1 MRKSEEKGGGGD
13 GGWGGGGEKKKGGG
27 GGEKGGEEKG
37 GKKKKEGGVRIDG
50 RKEGRKRMDQCTRKW
65 VKCFIDGGKFDRVCK
80 YVDAF
85 MD

>member
-1 MRKSEEKGGGGD
+1 MRKSEEEGGRREIGV
-13 GGWGGGGEKKKGGG
+13 GEKR
-27 GGEKGGEEKG
+27 